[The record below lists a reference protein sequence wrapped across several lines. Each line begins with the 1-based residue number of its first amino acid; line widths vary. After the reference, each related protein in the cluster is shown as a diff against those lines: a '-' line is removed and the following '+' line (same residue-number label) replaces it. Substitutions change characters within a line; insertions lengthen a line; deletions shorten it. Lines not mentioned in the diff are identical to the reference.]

1 MRKSVLSSMLIMCF
15 FWVSASAQSID
26 LAKQLYQEGDYQR
39 AARIFE
45 QLNSQESNLFTG
57 KSYFALGQ
65 FLRAHHYLDNAI
77 TMSTNDAFTLEARY
91 TKALNNFQ
99 LKNYTSSL
107 EEFFEIKRLNSGS
120 VFVSRSESM
129 YDQIL
134 NYLSL
139 KQVFQVFQETVN
151 DDIRFDLLTS
161 SIGKFS
167 YSQALTILRRY
178 KSSTVSYNP
187 TRLAQIETALSDS
200 ITYGQQVIPTK
211 YFEAPYGMTYRIGV
225 ALPEFDLEA
234 EEYEISQHLYF
245 GIQLAVEEFNEEN
258 RSKKI
263 FLSFKNTNSIQEQ
276 PENLF
281 DQLVWED
288 NIDAVIGP
296 LFSETAVVF
305 SNLAEQYEVPM
316 LTPLANSDALNLGNK
331 YVFQFNP
338 TFSVRGKRMAQY
350 AVNTLGLDTL
360 AILAE
365 KNSLGE
371 ASARAFRN
379 EAEEL
384 GAFIKY
390 FFLEDLESTGYSIL
404 EYTNYFSQSD
414 TLEPAKGLKG
424 IYAPFTGAVAPA
436 LVSALLT
443 DLEASRSDYVLLG
456 SEEWRNTD
464 LSVRRLPET
473 SIYYTQ
479 SFDIDYESIQVE
491 DFSSR
496 FRLRFQAEPNQ
507 FAFIGYDVAS
517 LLFSVIE
524 RVENPA
530 YLKEGLRELSSYRG
544 FTSRVRFSGEHIN
557 QNISINSIIQ
567 VTEEA
572 KE

>member
-1 MRKSVLSSMLIMCF
+1 MRKSGFCTLLIALF
-15 FWVSASAQSID
+15 FWLSASSQSID

-45 QLNSQESNLFTG
+45 QLDSQEASLFTG
-57 KSYFALGQ
+57 KSYFALGE
-65 FLRAHHYLDNAI
+65 FLKARHYLNNAI
-77 TMSTNDAFTLEARY
+77 NITGNDAFILEARY
-91 TKALNNFQ
+91 TKALNDFQ

-107 EEFFEIKRLNSGS
+107 EEFFEIKRLSSGS

-129 YDQIL
+129 YNQIL
-134 NYLSL
+134 SYLSL
-139 KQVFQVFQETVN
+139 GQVFEVFQETLF

-167 YSQALTILRRY
+167 YSQALTILNKY
-178 KSSTVSYNP
+178 KSSVVSYNP
-187 TRLAQIETALSDS
+187 TRLTQIESALSDS
-200 ITYGQQVIPTK
+200 IAYGQQVVPTK
-211 YFEAPYGMTYRIGV
+211 YFEAPYGITYKIGV
-225 ALPEFDLEA
+225 ALPEFDIEA
-234 EEYEISQHLYF
+234 DEYEISQHLYF

-263 FLSFKNTNSIQEQ
+263 FLKYKNTNSLQEQ

-281 DQLVWED
+281 DQLVWQE
-288 NIDAVIGP
+288 NVDAIIGP
-296 LFSETAVVF
+296 LFSETAIVF

-316 LTPLANSDALNLGNK
+316 ITPLANSDALNLDNK

-338 TFSVRGKRMAQY
+338 TFSIRGKRMAQY

-390 FFLEDLESTGYSIL
+390 FFVEDLESTGYSIL
-404 EYTNYFSQSD
+404 EYTNFFSQSD

-436 LVSALLT
+436 LISALLT
-443 DLEASRSDYVLLG
+443 DLEASRSNYVLLG
-456 SEEWRNTD
+456 SEEWKNTD
-464 LSVRRLPET
+464 LSARRLPET
-473 SIYYTQ
+473 SIYFTQ
-479 SFDIDYESIQVE
+479 SFDINYESTLAE

-496 FRLRFQAEPNQ
+496 FRLRFQADPNQ
-507 FAFIGYDVAS
+507 FAFIGYDVAN

-530 YLKEGLRELSSYRG
+530 YIKEGLRNLSNYRG
-544 FTSRVRFSGEHIN
+544 LTSRVRFSGKHIN
-557 QNISINSIIQ
+557 QNITINSIIQ
-567 VTEEA
+567 ATEEV
-572 KE
+572 E

>member
-1 MRKSVLSSMLIMCF
+1 MRKSGFCTILIALF
-15 FWVSASAQSID
+15 FWVSASSQNID

-45 QLNSQESNLFTG
+45 QLNSQEAILFTG
-57 KSYFALGQ
+57 KSYFALGE
-65 FLRAHHYLDNAI
+65 FLKARHHLNNAI
-77 TMSTNDAFTLEARY
+77 NTTGNDALILEARY
-91 TKALNNFQ
+91 TKALNDFQ
-99 LKNYTSSL
+99 LKDYTSSL
-107 EEFFEIKRLNSGS
+107 EEFFEIKGLGSGS

-129 YDQIL
+129 YNQIL
-134 NYLSL
+134 SYLSL
-139 KQVFQVFQETVN
+139 GQVFEVFQETLY

-167 YSQALTILRRY
+167 YSQALTILNKY
-178 KSSTVSYNP
+178 KSSVVSYNP
-187 TRLAQIETALSDS
+187 TRLTQIERALSDS
-200 ITYGQQVIPTK
+200 IAYGQQVVPTK
-211 YFEAPYGMTYRIGV
+211 YFEAPYGMTYNIGV
-225 ALPEFDLEA
+225 ALPEFDIEE

-245 GIQLAVEEFNEEN
+245 GIQLAVEGFNEEN

-263 FLSFKNTNSIQEQ
+263 FLKYKNTNSLQEQ
-276 PENLF
+276 AENLF
-281 DQLVWED
+281 DQLVWQD
-288 NIDAVIGP
+288 NVDAVIGP
-296 LFSETAVVF
+296 LFSETAIVF
-305 SNLAEQYEVPM
+305 SSLAEQYEVPM
-316 LTPLANSDALNLGNK
+316 ITPLANSDALNLDNK

-390 FFLEDLESTGYSIL
+390 FFVEDLESTGYSIL
-404 EYTNYFSQSD
+404 EYTNFFSQSD

-436 LVSALLT
+436 LISALLT
-443 DLEASRSDYVLLG
+443 DLEASRSNYVLLG
-456 SEEWRNTD
+456 SEEWKNTD
-464 LSVRRLPET
+464 LAARRLPEA

-479 SFDIDYESIQVE
+479 SFDINYESTLAE

-507 FAFIGYDVAS
+507 FAFIGYDVANM
-517 LLFSVIE
+517 LFSVIE

-530 YLKEGLRELSSYRG
+530 YIKEGLRNLSNYRG
-544 FTSRVRFSGEHIN
+544 LTSRVRFSGEHVN
-557 QNISINSIIQ
+557 QNIIINSIIQ
-567 VTEEA
+567 DAE
-572 KE
+572 K